1 MIILTDS
8 HTHILP
14 TDVPNYQEI
23 LENLKQNNIKR
34 IIINGYNDKTNKEV
48 LELVSKYANVYGA
61 LGFHP
66 DNIDEL
72 TEDSL
77 EFIKKNLNNPKI
89 IAIGEIGLDY
99 YHNKENKEDQIKLLE
114 KFLELSTKTNKP
126 VIIHNREATG
136 DLINTLKK
144 YKTKGIIHCFNGSK
158 ETANI
163 FIKLGYK
170 LGIGGVITF
179 KNCKLKEEIKDLSP
193 DSFFL
198 ETDAPYLTP
207 EPYRGKTNEP
217 KYMIYTLRALSSTL
231 NINEEELSNTLEN
244 NFHELFDIKE

>member
-48 LELVSKYANVYGA
+48 LELVSKYENVYGA

-66 DNIDEL
+66 DNINEL

-179 KNCKLKEEIKDLSP
+179 KNCKLKEEIKGFSP
-193 DSFFL
+193 NSFFL

-207 EPYRGKTNEP
+207 DPYRGKPNEP

>member
-1 MIILTDS
+1 MIKLTDS

-14 TDVPNYQEI
+14 TDVSNYQEI

-48 LELVSKYANVYGA
+48 LELVSKYENVYGA

-77 EFIKKNLNNPKI
+77 EFIKKNLNTPKI

-163 FIKLGYK
+163 FLKLGYK

-179 KNCKLKEEIKDLSP
+179 KNCKLKEEIKGFSP
-193 DSFFL
+193 NSFLL

-207 EPYRGKTNEP
+207 EPYRGKPNEP
-217 KYMIYTLRALSSTL
+217 KYMIYTLRALSSAL

-244 NFHELFDIKE
+244 NFHELFDIIE

>member
-48 LELVSKYANVYGA
+48 LELVSKYENVYGA

-66 DNIDEL
+66 DNINEL
-72 TEDSL
+72 TENSL

-114 KFLELSTKTNKP
+114 KFLELSSKTNKP

-193 DSFFL
+193 NSFFL

-207 EPYRGKTNEP
+207 EPYRGKPNEP

>member
-48 LELVSKYANVYGA
+48 LELVSKYENVYGA

-66 DNIDEL
+66 DNINEL
-72 TEDSL
+72 TENSL

-114 KFLELSTKTNKP
+114 KFLELSSKTNKP

-163 FIKLGYK
+163 FLKLGYK

-179 KNCKLKEEIKDLSP
+179 KNCKLKEEIKGFSP
-193 DSFFL
+193 NSFLL

-207 EPYRGKTNEP
+207 EPYRGKPNEP
-217 KYMIYTLRALSSTL
+217 NYMIYTLRALSEAL

>member
-48 LELVSKYANVYGA
+48 LELVSKYENVYGA

-66 DNIDEL
+66 DNINEL

-77 EFIKKNLNNPKI
+77 ELIKKNLNNPKI

-193 DSFFL
+193 NSFFL

-207 EPYRGKTNEP
+207 EPYRGKPNEP

>member
-48 LELVSKYANVYGA
+48 LELVSKYENVYGA

-66 DNIDEL
+66 DNINEL

-163 FIKLGYK
+163 FLKLGYK

-207 EPYRGKTNEP
+207 EPYRGKPNEP

>member
-1 MIILTDS
+1 MIKLTDS

-48 LELVSKYANVYGA
+48 LELVSIYENVYGA

-66 DNIDEL
+66 DNINEL

-77 EFIKKNLNNPKI
+77 AFIEKNLNNPKI

-136 DLINTLKK
+136 DLITTLKK

-163 FIKLGYK
+163 FLKLGYK

-179 KNCKLKEEIKDLSP
+179 KNCKLKEEIK
-193 DSFFL
+193 
-198 ETDAPYLTP
+198 
-207 EPYRGKTNEP
+207 K
-217 KYMIYTLRALSSTL
+217 
-231 NINEEELSNTLEN
+231 
-244 NFHELFDIKE
+244 

>member
-1 MIILTDS
+1 MIQLTDS

-14 TDVPNYQEI
+14 LDVPNHQEI
-23 LENLKQNNIKR
+23 LENLNQNNIKR

-48 LELVSKYANVYGA
+48 LELVSKYENVYGA

-66 DNIDEL
+66 DNINEL
-72 TEDSL
+72 TKDSL
-77 EFIKKNLNNPKI
+77 AFIEENLNNPKI

-136 DLINTLKK
+136 DLITTLKK
-144 YKTKGIIHCFNGSK
+144 YNTKGIIHCFNGSK

-163 FIKLGYK
+163 FLKLGYK

-193 DSFFL
+193 NSFLL

-207 EPYRGKTNEP
+207 EPYRGKPNEP
-217 KYMIYTLRALSSTL
+217 KYIIYTLKTLSSAL
-231 NINEEELSNTLEN
+231 NINEEELSNILEN
-244 NFHELFDIKE
+244 NFHELFDIKD

>member
-48 LELVSKYANVYGA
+48 LELVSKYENVYGA

-66 DNIDEL
+66 DNINEL

-77 EFIKKNLNNPKI
+77 EFIKKNLNNTKI

-163 FIKLGYK
+163 FLKLGYK

-179 KNCKLKEEIKDLSP
+179 KNCKLKEEIKGFSP
-193 DSFFL
+193 NSFLL

-207 EPYRGKTNEP
+207 
-217 KYMIYTLRALSSTL
+217 
-231 NINEEELSNTLEN
+231 
-244 NFHELFDIKE
+244 